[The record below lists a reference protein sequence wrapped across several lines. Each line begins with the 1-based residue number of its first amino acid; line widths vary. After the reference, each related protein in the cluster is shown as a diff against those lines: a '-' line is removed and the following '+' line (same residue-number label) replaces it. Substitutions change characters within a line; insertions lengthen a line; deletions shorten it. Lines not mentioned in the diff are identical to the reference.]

1 MTKKAFTKEDEKF
14 MRLALGLAGK
24 GRGTVSPNPLV
35 GAVIVKDNVFVSGG
49 FHAAAGYNHAEI
61 NAIENAED
69 KLGSRLPKGLK
80 LYVTLEPCSMH
91 GRTPPCTD
99 ALIRNKFSEIII
111 SVLDPNPKI
120 NGQGILKLRQ
130 AGIKVRTGLLQKQG
144 EKLNEI
150 FFTNIQKGRPFICA
164 KTAATLDGNLAAKTG
179 DSKWVTDRKSR
190 MFVQKLRFDYG
201 CVLTGINTV
210 IKDDPFLF
218 PRKSLKNNMAE
229 VFNKND
235 FNGIEKTFLKKEILV
250 NEEDGKKVKIHC
262 FNFKRVIIDTELDIN
277 ADSNIARTAKHIKT
291 IIFSSEESIKSK
303 AEKYN
308 LLLDKGI
315 NIEAVNTLKNEKM
328 LDLNE
333 IIGILFNKY
342 EITSVML
349 ECGPGLL
356 TSFLKS
362 GLIDK
367 FMFFIAPKITGGN
380 NPYSVFNEL
389 GINKM
394 YESINLK
401 FDNIKKIQNDLLIE
415 AYPCLQE

>member
-1 MTKKAFTKEDEKF
+1 MTKEAFTKEDEKF
-14 MRLALGLAGK
+14 MRLALNLAGK
-24 GRGTVSPNPLV
+24 GKGTVSPNPLV
-35 GAVIVKDNVFVSGG
+35 GAVIVKDNVFISGG

-61 NAIENAED
+61 NAIENAEN
-69 KLGSRLPKGLK
+69 KLGGRLPEGLK
-80 LYVTLEPCSMH
+80 MYVTLEPCSIH

-111 SVLDPNPKI
+111 SVSDPNPKI
-120 NGQGILKLRQ
+120 NGQGILKLKQ

-150 FFTNIQKGRPFICA
+150 FFTNILKGRPFICA

-179 DSKWVTDRKSR
+179 DSKWITDSKSR

-210 IKDDPFLF
+210 IKDNPFLF
-218 PRKSLKNNMAE
+218 PRKSLENDMTGI
-229 VFNKND
+229 FNKND
-235 FNGIEKTFLKKEILV
+235 SNDIRKTFFKKEILV
-250 NEEDGKKVKIHC
+250 NGEDGKKVKIHY
-262 FNFKRVIIDTELDIN
+262 FNFKRVIIDTGLDIDT
-277 ADSNIARTAKHIKT
+277 DSNIAGTAEYIKT
-291 IIFSSEESIKSK
+291 IIFSSAESIESK

-308 LLLDKGI
+308 LLLNKGV
-315 NIEAVNTLKNEKM
+315 NIEAANMLKNKKI

-333 IIGILFNKY
+333 IIGILFRKY
-342 EITSVML
+342 EVTSIML

-389 GINKM
+389 GINNM
-394 YESINLK
+394 SESINLK
-401 FDNIKKIQNDLLIE
+401 FGNIKKIQNDLLIE
-415 AYPCLQE
+415 AYPCLRE